1 MTGITVHDKAEWQWP
16 WRGKTNSKDT
26 DGGEVSWLYDL
37 LGMGTNGEDL
47 GNWMDLSAFNMIRVT
62 GVEEEEGMVAEDG
75 ETQ

>member
-1 MTGITVHDKAEWQWP
+1 MAMERENQFQGHRW
-16 WRGKTNSKDT
+16 
-26 DGGEVSWLYDL
+26 GEVSWLYDL